1 MARAVSHF
9 HKLRFKINILVLIF
23 SLLFAATVSNISRA
37 YADGGDR
44 KEINASLKGR
54 DVKLLVKISPPILT
68 SDNLQDASIMF
79 RLYDANTNETIKFT
93 SLFLSVIKDGKELL
107 HPDLFQS
114 AIGTLKLKIQPS
126 PGDTTIYA
134 NKEPYLDAWEA
145 DQGGTINVKGPILLE
160 GGLYR
165 IHIEIFG
172 IDSPREI
179 FQQDEIPKYDVYLSV
194 GDFYRDVI
202 EDNEHSYNVTI
213 VSYYDKV
220 KDFSFNAENRSLA
233 WSMPFN
239 YNLTRVQKESD
250 IFVHEE
256 IRIPWSFI
264 EITNKTFFVGT
275 VDGTKLQ
282 PASIAIDPYSFPSEL
297 VIHFL
302 INKNQIIQVVRN
314 SPQIDKL
321 GTMKFVLTSTNSANA
336 SSVESSSIIFTDT
349 GNMKVSL
356 EWEPSQL
363 SANTPTK
370 LTLKF
375 YDQFTDQQVL
385 GDVTYDLSI
394 FLHGLPER
402 AIVLNKQNN
411 IATNGTDV
419 IRGIIFPENEI
430 YDLEVKVKTISDA
443 NSGGAIAPDATRAG
457 KALGFVVVPE
467 FGIVL
472 AIATVISFVGV
483 IAVAR
488 FICASRP

>member
-1 MARAVSHF
+1 
-9 HKLRFKINILVLIF
+9 
-23 SLLFAATVSNISRA
+23 
-37 YADGGDR
+37 
-44 KEINASLKGR
+44 
-54 DVKLLVKISPPILT
+54 
-68 SDNLQDASIMF
+68 
-79 RLYDANTNETIKFT
+79 
-93 SLFLSVIKDGKELL
+93 
-107 HPDLFQS
+107 
-114 AIGTLKLKIQPS
+114 
-126 PGDTTIYA
+126 
-134 NKEPYLDAWEA
+134 
-145 DQGGTINVKGPILLE
+145 
-160 GGLYR
+160 
-165 IHIEIFG
+165 
-172 IDSPREI
+172 
-179 FQQDEIPKYDVYLSV
+179 
-194 GDFYRDVI
+194 
-202 EDNEHSYNVTI
+202 
-213 VSYYDKV
+213 
-220 KDFSFNAENRSLA
+220 
-233 WSMPFN
+233 
-239 YNLTRVQKESD
+239 LTRVQKESD

-321 GTMKFVLTSTNSANA
+321 GTMKFVLKATNSANA

-356 EWEPSQL
+356 EWEPAQL
-363 SANTPTK
+363 SADTRTK

-488 FICASRP
+488 FICASRPRPNLNVN